1 MWVTNNRKR
10 SMINNNLMN
19 ARPLKSIKSDRRWR
33 VQEFKSLLVW
43 IGNVAERRNNSS
55 RVEKTIRKF
64 ISVSIGEIERERGK
78 AEELFAPPD
87 QWLQRGTEKV
97 DIYNGWVLSWRPF
110 LFIWNS
116 PESIRPSVS
125 SLFLHHV
132 GCRIMTFNQQ
142 RDDSTLA
149 LIYSRVGQH
158 TPKTKSKTSGYWL
171 YMVPLCTI
179 HLCCVIPLVT
189 HV

>member
-1 MWVTNNRKR
+1 MWVTNNRER

-64 ISVSIGEIERERGK
+64 ISVARRGLYLSIGEIERPESYLLRRINDCND
-78 AEELFAPPD
+78 EL
-87 QWLQRGTEKV
+87 EKV

-125 SLFLHHV
+125 SLHHV
-132 GCRIMTFNQQ
+132 VSWHSTNKETTSRWPLFIQELVGIRRKQ
-142 RDDSTLA
+142 RVKPLA
-149 LIYSRVGQH
+149 IGFTWYRCG
-158 TPKTKSKTSGYWL
+158 L
-171 YMVPLCTI
+171 YIFVVLFR
-179 HLCCVIPLVT
+179 
-189 HV
+189 